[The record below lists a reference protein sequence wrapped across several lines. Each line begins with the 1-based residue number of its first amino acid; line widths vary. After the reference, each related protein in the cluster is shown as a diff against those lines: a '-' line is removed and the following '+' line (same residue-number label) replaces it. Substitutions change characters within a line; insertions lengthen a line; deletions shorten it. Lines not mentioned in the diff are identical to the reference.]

1 MARRPKKLTSVAE
14 VPSTTANGPHD
25 GTVILVV
32 WQTFALALQ
41 VGAVLL
47 ALRGNDGIA
56 EVVSVSAFALAFASA
71 LWVLTRPHLT
81 RAARNTAV
89 VCLGITPALM
99 WHAPTR

>member
-1 MARRPKKLTSVAE
+1 M
-14 VPSTTANGPHD
+14 
-25 GTVILVV
+25 ILVL
-32 WQTFALALQ
+32 WQTLALALQ

-56 EVVSVSAFALAFASA
+56 EVVSVSGFAIAFASA

-89 VCLGITPALM
+89 VCLGITPAVM
-99 WHAPTR
+99 WHAPTC